1 MKAGNAVMRVLAG
14 AALLM
19 WAACARSGGGGGGGD
34 DAGATPDST
43 AGATPVRA
51 ARIDRADI
59 DLVVTAPGHTE
70 ALRQDR
76 IRAPFPAQLL
86 ALRVTDGDRVTAGQV
101 VAEVVSKNSQAASV
115 GAEQMLAAARSA
127 QDSADA
133 KRAIRVAGQALVRQ
147 ALRAPAAG
155 VVLSH
160 AAEEGDYL
168 DEGEVFLTIAEAGGV
183 YFNAQVTQ
191 SDLARVRAGEGAR
204 VDLPAVGTV
213 PVGAVVHGV
222 LPTASSQTLSAGVRL
237 DFSPERPDL
246 PVGLFGTASIV
257 VGRERNAIVVPVA
270 ALLRDDVTGVSR
282 VAVIDSAS
290 VAHWVVVQTGA
301 QQGDRVAIASPPLAP
316 GQRVIVQGQV
326 GLPDSTRVQIL
337 K

>member
-1 MKAGNAVMRVLAG
+1 MNARSARTWMFASVS
-14 AALLM
+14 LLLS
-19 WAACARSGGGGGGGD
+19 AACSGGGGAGD
-34 DAGATPDST
+34 EAAAAPDTT

-51 ARIDRADI
+51 AAIAREDVNV
-59 DLVVTAPGHTE
+59 VVTAPGHTE

-76 IRAPFPAQLL
+76 IRAPFPARLV
-86 ALRVTDGDRVTAGQV
+86 ALRVTDGDKVTAGQV
-101 VAEVVSKNSQAASV
+101 VAEVVSKNSEAARQ

-133 KRAIRVAGQALVRQ
+133 QRAIEIAGRTLVRQ
-147 ALRAPAAG
+147 PLRAPTAG

-160 AAEEGDYL
+160 AAEEGDYV
-168 DEGEVFLTIAEAGGV
+168 DEGEVFLTIAEAGAV

-191 SDLARVRAGEGAR
+191 SDLNRVRPGQRATID
-204 VDLPAVGTV
+204 VPAVGPT

-222 LPTASSQTLSAGVRL
+222 LPSASSQNLSAPVRL
-237 DFSPERPDL
+237 DFSPRRPDL

-257 VGRERNAIVVPVA
+257 VARQRDAIVVPQA
-270 ALLRDDVTGVSR
+270 AVLRDDVTGISR

-290 VAHWVVVQTGA
+290 VAHWVIVQTGA
-301 QQGDRVAIASPPLAP
+301 QQGDQVTITSPPLTP

-326 GLPDSTRVQIL
+326 GLPDSTRVQIQQ
-337 K
+337 